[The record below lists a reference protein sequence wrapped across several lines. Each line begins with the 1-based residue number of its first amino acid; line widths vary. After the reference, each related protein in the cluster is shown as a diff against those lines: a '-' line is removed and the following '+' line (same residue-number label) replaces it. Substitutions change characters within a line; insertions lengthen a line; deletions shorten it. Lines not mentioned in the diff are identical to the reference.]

1 MTAQESRSV
10 VHRWF
15 ELFNEDVPQQ
25 LGAREGDV
33 VGHAMEDAAQRLV
46 ALDEVLA
53 PDAKIHVPGNGGP
66 LSPGE
71 YKRFLA
77 EFYRAFPG
85 LEVTIEDEIS
95 EGDKMTARW
104 TIRGEHRGDFRGVP
118 ATGKPVTLTGIA
130 IWHIVDGKTIEEW
143 VEWDALGL
151 MQQLGAVPA
160 PG

>member
-1 MTAQESRSV
+1 MTMEESRNV

-15 ELFNEDVPQQ
+15 ELFNDDLPRK

-33 VGHAMEDAAQRLV
+33 VGHAVEEAAQRLV

-53 PDAKIHVPGNGGP
+53 PDAKIHVPGNDGP
-66 LSPGE
+66 MNPGE

-77 EFYRAFPG
+77 EFYRAFPD
-85 LEVTIEDEIS
+85 LEVTIEDEVT
-95 EGDKMTARW
+95 EGDKTTARW

-130 IWHIVDGKTIEEW
+130 IWRIVDGKAVEEW

-151 MQQLGAVPA
+151 MQQLGAIPA
-160 PG
+160 G